1 MTTTHIRG
9 YIPHAPAKSGVGI
22 GTPDIETVH
31 TALAVFLCAKHS
43 HIRDLWRAVWG
54 HRKVRRMFR
63 PVVPTLH
70 SSPPDDWNLKVVR

>member
-31 TALAVFLCAKHS
+31 TALAVFYALSTVTFAIYGGLCGGTERCAGCFD
-43 HIRDLWRAVWG
+43 R
-54 HRKVRRMFR
+54 
-63 PVVPTLH
+63 
-70 SSPPDDWNLKVVR
+70 